1 MLVFTELAL
10 QEKSEIPIFFLS
22 IFQIVDDWY
31 INCLLKEGGI
41 MLVSL
46 WVEILYKECIEIGV
60 RNLRILKVSMKQ
72 W

>member
-31 INCLLKEGGI
+31 MNYLLKEAGT
-41 MLVSL
+41 MLVS
-46 WVEILYKECIEIGV
+46 V
-60 RNLRILKVSMKQ
+60 
-72 W
+72 